1 MTESGSE
8 WLEDVRRMRETFDA
22 QKAQASQ
29 TPFLDYPHRRDA
41 LLRLRQAI
49 KKKSSVLQQ
58 ALSDDY
64 GYRAP
69 VDTEI
74 ADILPLLHQ
83 IDYTRRRLKRW
94 MKPQKRRTGI
104 TLLGTQL
111 VVHQQPKGV
120 VGIIVPWNFP
130 IMLAVSPLICALA
143 AGNRAMLKLSEFT
156 PNTNR
161 ELRALIAEVFSPTEV
176 AVIEGEV
183 EVSRRFTELEFDHLF
198 FTGSTQ
204 VGRQVMLSA
213 TDNLTPVTLE
223 LGGKSPVIID
233 DQIDMDVAVSRLI
246 YGKCLNAGQICV
258 APDYVLCPEH
268 RQEAFIHAYQ
278 HAFRALYPDFE
289 TNPDYSQIINQTQ
302 ATRLEET
309 LQDALD
315 RGARRWCALDQQ
327 VVPTAEN
334 QRWPTQ
340 LLTQITDDM
349 RVMQEEIFGPLLPVV
364 TYQDFSDALR
374 YIQARPRPLALYL
387 MSNDAKKRTQVT
399 TQLHAGGMGIN
410 ETLFHVA
417 AEDAPFGGIGDSG
430 MGQYHGVEGFYT
442 FSHSKTVLT
451 RNKWDTSFLVKP
463 PYNRWYKR
471 LMRWW
476 LMR

>member
-1 MTESGSE
+1 MSESSYQ
-8 WLEDVRRMRETFDA
+8 WLERVRDMRSVFER
-22 QKAQASQ
+22 QKAIANQDAF
-29 TPFLDYPHRRDA
+29 PDYTQRIES
-41 LLRLRQAI
+41 LKRLRRAI
-49 KKKSSVLQQ
+49 KGHHNVLQQ

-64 GYRAP
+64 GHRAFG
-69 VDTEI
+69 DTEI
-74 ADILPLLHQ
+74 ADILPLIHQ

-94 MKPQKRRTGI
+94 MKPQKRRPGI
-104 TLLGTQL
+104 TLLGTKL
-111 VVHQQPKGV
+111 AVHQQPKGV
-120 VGIIVPWNFP
+120 VGIVVPWNFP

-143 AGNRAMLKLSEFT
+143 AGNRVMLKLSEFT

-161 ELRALIAEVFSPTEV
+161 VLRELIADVFSPKEV

-204 VGRQVMLSA
+204 VGRQVMLA
-213 TDNLTPVTLE
+213 AADNLTPVTLE

-233 DQIDMDVAVSRLI
+233 DKIDMDVAVSRLI

-278 HAFRALYPDFE
+278 QAFRAMYPDFE
-289 TNPDYSQIINQTQ
+289 ANQDYSQIVNQTQ
-302 ATRLEET
+302 VTRLEET

-315 RGARRWCALDQQ
+315 KGARRWCALDQKTI
-327 VVPTAEN
+327 PTAEK
-334 QRWPTQ
+334 RCWPTQ
-340 LLTQITDDM
+340 LLTHVTDDM
-349 RVMQEEIFGPLLPVV
+349 RVMQEEVFGPLLPIV
-364 TYQDFSDALR
+364 TYQDFAEALH

-387 MSNDAKKRTQVT
+387 MSNDAEKRSQVT

-430 MGQYHGVEGFYT
+430 MGHYHGIEGFYT

-451 RNKWDTSFLVKP
+451 RDRWDTSFLVKP